1 MKTKNRIRLCLV
13 LALFTV
19 LLMPLSA
26 FAAELPEFDKDSK
39 CTLSV
44 LLRTKEEE
52 PVAGAEVTLYRVADV
67 EAKDGKYVYPCVE
80 EFAGFAEELEDIE
93 SQTQANSLFDYAVDK
108 GIKGTALKTDSSGK
122 AIFSEID
129 TGIYLV
135 GRIST
140 GEDGTLTSR
149 PFLVVLPYADADKW
163 VFNVIAMP
171 KIGFEGDEGRLYITV
186 KKIWNDNGS
195 NRPESVKIRLLKDG
209 SEYETVTLDESC
221 GWSYKWENI
230 DGRNN
235 WSVQEV
241 DVPEGYTVTYRN
253 DGLDFTVYNSK
264 ELPYTG
270 QLKWPVPLL
279 ACGGLVLMIIGLWV
293 FFSGEKKKDE

>member
-1 MKTKNRIRLCLV
+1 M
-13 LALFTV
+13 
-19 LLMPLSA
+19 
-26 FAAELPEFDKDSK
+26 
-39 CTLSV
+39 
-44 LLRTKEEE
+44 
-52 PVAGAEVTLYRVADV
+52 
-67 EAKDGKYVYPCVE
+67 
-80 EFAGFAEELEDIE
+80 
-93 SQTQANSLFDYAVDK
+93 
-108 GIKGTALKTDSSGK
+108 
-122 AIFSEID
+122 
-129 TGIYLV
+129 
-135 GRIST
+135 
-140 GEDGTLTSR
+140 TSR
-149 PFLVVLPYADADKW
+149 PFLAVLPYADADKW

-171 KIGFEGDEGRLYITV
+171 KIGSEGDEGQLYITV
-186 KKIWNDNGS
+186 KKIWNDNGN
-195 NRPESVKIRLLKDG
+195 NRPESVKIRLLRDG

-235 WSVQEV
+235 WSVEEV